1 MRCPEQL
8 EGLLRAGEVESA
20 LGAPV
25 RPPTCVALGEETE
38 ICLWR
43 PATGRRG
50 SLTLTAIAGAL
61 AAHTLRVERRLGLPV
76 AGVGDEAYL
85 RAAAPVCVLRRGG
98 RVLKL
103 VLSGSRAPDPAAAV
117 VRLARLA
124 AARLSPQGVLPDHPE
139 QAG

>member
-8 EGLLRAGEVESA
+8 GSLLHPAEVASA

-25 RPPTCVALGEETE
+25 RPPACVAPGAESE

-43 PATGRRG
+43 SAGGRHG
-50 SLTLTAIAGAL
+50 SLTLTSIVGGL
-61 AAHTLRVERRLGLPV
+61 AAHALRVERRLGLAV

-85 RAAAPVCVLRRGG
+85 RAVEPVCVLRLGG

-103 VLSGSRAPDPAAAV
+103 VLSGSLAPDPAAAV

-124 AARLSPQGVLPDHPE
+124 AARLSPEGVLPDHPE